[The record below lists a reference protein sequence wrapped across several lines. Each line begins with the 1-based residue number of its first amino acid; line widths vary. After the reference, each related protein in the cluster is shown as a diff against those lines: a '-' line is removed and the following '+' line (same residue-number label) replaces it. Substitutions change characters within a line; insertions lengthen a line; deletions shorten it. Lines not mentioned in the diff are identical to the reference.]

1 VNPAGKFL
9 VQTLAVSMLVGAV
22 AARAEHTATDQDC
35 LACHSNPAMSKQ
47 VNGKPVSLYIDK
59 EKLEHSIHGG
69 LLTCVDCHKSANDP
83 ANKNLRRTAACAD
96 CHADEQT
103 AYSHSLHA
111 KATKTG
117 AVAANCEDCHGGA
130 HEILAADQA
139 LSPVNHSNIPATC
152 GRCHGQKSQMESN
165 GGSAQAF
172 VTYQQSA
179 HGLANAKGSK
189 KAAVCTDCHGA
200 HEILAASDPRSAT
213 NQANLPATCGKCHP
227 GATRKFALTR
237 VHVAA
242 GGKIG
247 PLLVHWV
254 RGFYLALIF
263 VVIGLMSLHNAIVW
277 RGRAVARRKIQAT
290 TRRVMRNPAMSRMST
305 NQRWQHLVLL
315 TCFIV
320 LAITGFFIKFPS
332 FWLVQTLGLSGPLP
346 GLIHRLAGVI
356 LIGDVIYHLFY
367 LAITQEGRRIK
378 RDVAPALKDL
388 SDAWET
394 VRYYLGPGREKPKSG
409 RFSYAGKAEYWAL
422 ICGIAL
428 MAITGVMMWASVST
442 GNALARWWF
451 DVAAAI
457 HFYEA
462 ILALLGILVWHFF
475 QVFLEPDLYPMN
487 RVRWNGRMPVEQS
500 RREHEQNAEAL
511 EEGEA
516 NAAAEGE
523 AGATDGDAGKPE
535 AGTSKQ

>member
-1 VNPAGKFL
+1 
-9 VQTLAVSMLVGAV
+9 
-22 AARAEHTATDQDC
+22 
-35 LACHSNPAMSKQ
+35 MSKQ

-213 NQANLPATCGKCHP
+213 NQANLPATCGKSNPEICP
-227 GATRKFALTR
+227 DTGPCGGRRQDWPATGALGAR
-237 VHVAA
+237 V
-242 GGKIG
+242 
-247 PLLVHWV
+247 
-254 RGFYLALIF
+254 
-263 VVIGLMSLHNAIVW
+263 
-277 RGRAVARRKIQAT
+277 
-290 TRRVMRNPAMSRMST
+290 
-305 NQRWQHLVLL
+305 
-315 TCFIV
+315 
-320 LAITGFFIKFPS
+320 
-332 FWLVQTLGLSGPLP
+332 LSGFDLC
-346 GLIHRLAGVI
+346 
-356 LIGDVIYHLFY
+356 
-367 LAITQEGRRIK
+367 
-378 RDVAPALKDL
+378 RDWL
-388 SDAWET
+388 
-394 VRYYLGPGREKPKSG
+394 
-409 RFSYAGKAEYWAL
+409 
-422 ICGIAL
+422 
-428 MAITGVMMWASVST
+428 
-442 GNALARWWF
+442 
-451 DVAAAI
+451 DVAA
-457 HFYEA
+457 
-462 ILALLGILVWHFF
+462 
-475 QVFLEPDLYPMN
+475 
-487 RVRWNGRMPVEQS
+487 
-500 RREHEQNAEAL
+500 
-511 EEGEA
+511 
-516 NAAAEGE
+516 
-523 AGATDGDAGKPE
+523 
-535 AGTSKQ
+535 